1 MVSGYAGVDN
11 ELLYRDTTMMLFGDA
26 KKMREE
32 IVKALECRSCVSTAA
47 LRPVLSRI
55 IALFWKHDT
64 RIRKVVR
71 NETECSREVICKT

>member
-1 MVSGYAGVDN
+1 MVSGSAGVDN
-11 ELLYRDTTMMLFGDA
+11 ELLYPDTTMMLFGDA

-55 IALFWKHDT
+55 IAYFESTTQEFAKLSET
-64 RIRKVVR
+64 RPSAAAR
-71 NETECSREVICKT
+71 